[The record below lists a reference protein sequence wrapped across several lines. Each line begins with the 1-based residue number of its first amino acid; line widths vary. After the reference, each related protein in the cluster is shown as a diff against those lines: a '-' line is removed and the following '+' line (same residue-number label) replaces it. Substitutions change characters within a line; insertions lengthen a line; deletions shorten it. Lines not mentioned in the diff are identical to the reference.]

1 MKIIKNII
9 RQGRINKITDI
20 NNREEIN
27 NEDMK
32 KKEEDTVNN
41 NNENEGITKI

>member
-9 RQGRINKITDI
+9 KEDRINKIKDI
-20 NNREEIN
+20 NNRGEIN
-27 NEDMK
+27 NEDMR

-41 NNENEGITKI
+41 NKKNAEIKP